1 MLQGSHLRR
10 VRPTA
15 AVALSLLIPAAVSAQ
30 SAISVRAGL
39 ISYFEGPVEL
49 SDPTKSQKAAGGLI
63 HIEEG
68 QLLTTKRGRAELL
81 LLPGVFLRAGEQ
93 SEVEM
98 VSSQIS
104 DVRVRLFSGSI
115 VINLINKSSK
125 DSVSILCRQAVVRF
139 AKHGL
144 YRIDDRPGEPPFV
157 KVFRGKALIT
167 AFGSEHVVK
176 SKQFMLLTKPV
187 AGESISAFDRSDL
200 DSLDRWSRKRAKAI
214 AYGQR
219 ARRLAKE
226 SREPKQTFHVPP
238 PSTPQS
244 PLGYKCPCPSTSA
257 GRLQGQK

>member
-1 MLQGSHLRR
+1 MLRGSHLRR

-39 ISYFEGPVEL
+39 VSYFEGPVEL
-49 SDPTKSQKAAGGLI
+49 SDQTESQKAGGGLI

-68 QLLTTKRGRAELL
+68 QLLTTKGGRAELL

-104 DVRVRLFSGSI
+104 DVRVRLSSGSI

-139 AKHGL
+139 AKPGL
-144 YRIDDRPGEPPFV
+144 YRIDDRPGEPAFV

-200 DSLDRWSRKRAKAI
+200 DSLDRWSRKRAQAI
-214 AYGQR
+214 AYGER

-226 SREPKQTFHVPP
+226 SREPKQTFHIPP
-238 PSTPQS
+238 PLVHTP
-244 PLGYKCPCPSTSA
+244 
-257 GRLQGQK
+257 